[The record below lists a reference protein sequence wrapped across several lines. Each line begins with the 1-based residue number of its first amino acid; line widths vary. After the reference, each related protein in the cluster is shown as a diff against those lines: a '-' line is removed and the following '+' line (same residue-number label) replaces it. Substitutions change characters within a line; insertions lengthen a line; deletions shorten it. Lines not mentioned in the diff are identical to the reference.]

1 MPLIEGDLMG
11 LFDLKDKTESEEE
24 LDRLLESLS
33 VDIGAEKIDYKELTI
48 EQIDEIPSDE
58 LVKAVCVWING
69 KMDDGE
75 EYGISRTE
83 TLKGLPEPCGF
94 VYSIKLLIDE
104 FEKNGFNKFYE
115 NPKNAEY
122 MDFAIEGFRTLGE
135 YDLTEICE
143 RSAEKYKK
151 LYKKH
156 GEKYFSG
163 FLIDYGNNAL
173 TELDFEFET
182 IIEKKDLNRILI
194 NYIRGNSDDF
204 GD

>member
-1 MPLIEGDLMG
+1 MG

-24 LDRLLESLS
+24 LDRLLESLDI
-33 VDIGAEKIDYKELTI
+33 DIGNQTTDYKELTI
-48 EQIDEIPSDE
+48 EQIDEIPNDE
-58 LVKAVCVWING
+58 LVKAVCVWMDG

-75 EYGISRTE
+75 GYGISRTE
-83 TLKGLPEPCGF
+83 TLKGLPEPCGY
-94 VYSIKLLIDE
+94 VYAIKLLIDE

-122 MDFAIEGFRTLGE
+122 IDFAIEGFRTLGE

-143 RSAEKYKK
+143 QSKEKYKK
-151 LYKKH
+151 LLKKH
-156 GEKYFSG
+156 GEDYFSG

-173 TELDFEFET
+173 TELDFDFET

>member
-1 MPLIEGDLMG
+1 MG

-33 VDIGAEKIDYKELTI
+33 VDIGAETIDYEELTI

-58 LVKAVCVWING
+58 LVKAVCIWINR

-75 EYGISRTE
+75 EAGISRID
-83 TLKGLPEPCGF
+83 TLKGLPEPCGI

-115 NPKNAEY
+115 SAKNAEY
-122 MDFAIEGFRTLGE
+122 IDFVIEGFRALGE

-143 RSAEKYKK
+143 SSKEKYKK
-151 LYKKH
+151 LYAKH
-156 GEKYFSG
+156 GEGYFSR

-182 IIEKKDLNRILI
+182 KLEKKDINRILI

>member
-11 LFDLKDKTESEEE
+11 LFDLKDKTESEEG

-83 TLKGLPEPCGF
+83 TLKGLPEPCGY
-94 VYSIKLLIDE
+94 VYAIKLLIDE

-122 MDFAIEGFRTLGE
+122 IDFAIEGFRTLGE

-143 RSAEKYKK
+143 QSKEKYKK
-151 LYKKH
+151 LLKKH
-156 GEKYFSG
+156 GEDYFSG

-173 TELDFEFET
+173 TELDFDFET